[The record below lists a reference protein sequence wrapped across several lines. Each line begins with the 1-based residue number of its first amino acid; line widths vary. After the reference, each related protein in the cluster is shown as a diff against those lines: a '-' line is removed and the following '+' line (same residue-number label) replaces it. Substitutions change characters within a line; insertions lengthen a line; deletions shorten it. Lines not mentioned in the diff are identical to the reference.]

1 MVHLDVSTS
10 VEVLT
15 PIWLRVLQRSAIRV
29 DDNFFDLGGDSSL
42 ALKLFTEIS
51 EVCGRKLPPVM
62 IYQAPTIAA
71 LAAVLEQPAA
81 PRFPPLI
88 QLKAGT
94 EGPPIF
100 IAHGMGGNVM
110 DFFQIVKHIR
120 TEHPIYGMQARGIEG
135 LDEPLARIEDMA
147 QFFLDPIRGVQPHGP
162 YLLIGYSLGGLVAL
176 EIAQRLSD
184 AGEKVGLLVMLES
197 YPHKRYLSAGK
208 RLRLIARRAK
218 RHAAILIGLP
228 WRDALSYVVHPAE
241 RLVYIPRTRAN
252 ARDQQPN
259 GIWFTPAVLRMRD
272 RAYLA
277 LRRYRPRYYPG
288 KIKFVKAETVS
299 DFPDDPAAVWAKLA
313 EEFEI
318 ETLPGDHLGI
328 INTHYER
335 LAEALSRYLREPV
348 DGK

>member
-1 MVHLDVSTS
+1 MSTS

-15 PIWLRVLQRSAIRV
+15 PIWQRVLRRSAIRV
-29 DDNFFDLGGDSSL
+29 DENFFDLGGDSSL

-71 LAAVLEQPAA
+71 LAAILQQPAA
-81 PRFPPLI
+81 PRFPPLM

-94 EGPPIF
+94 AGPAIF

-110 DFFQIVKHIR
+110 DFFQVAKHVR
-120 TEHPIYGMQARGIEG
+120 TDHPIYGMQAKGIEG
-135 LDEPLARIEDMA
+135 LDEPLERIEDMA
-147 QFFLDPIRGVQPHGP
+147 QFFLDPIREIQPHGP
-162 YLLIGYSLGGLVAL
+162 YFLIGYSLGGLVAL

-197 YPHKRYLSAGK
+197 YPHKRYLSLGR
-208 RLRLIARRAK
+208 RLRLIARRTK
-218 RHAAILIGLP
+218 RHAMILVRLP
-228 WRDALSYVVHPAE
+228 WRDALSYIRHPAE
-241 RLVYIPRTRAN
+241 RLVYIPRDRGESLGQQAN
-252 ARDQQPN
+252 E
-259 GIWFTPAVLRMRD
+259 IWFTPTVLRMRD

-288 KIKFVKAETVS
+288 RIKFVKAATVS

-313 EEFEI
+313 GEFEI
-318 ETLPGDHLGI
+318 ETVPGDHLGI
-328 INTHYER
+328 INTHYKR
-335 LAEALSRYLREPV
+335 LADVLSRYLGEAV
-348 DGK
+348 DGKRAS